1 MLAAA
6 VAIGAAA
13 TLALAA
19 AATLALAAPALA
31 ASELYIRGGGY
42 GHGIGMSQYGAY
54 GYALHGK
61 DYKFILRHY
70 FRGTALGHADPS
82 QLVRVLVA
90 TGPASV
96 SGASAAA
103 GKRLNPS
110 LTYAVRP
117 LASGLVAV
125 FDATGNRVARGPAPL
140 TVTGVG
146 PLTVPGVGTY
156 RGSLEFR
163 PDAAG
168 GAETIDAVG
177 LDDYVR
183 GVISEEMPSSWAP
196 EALKVQA
203 VAARTYAITT
213 DAGGDGFDLYPDT
226 RSQMYGGV
234 GAETAATDAA
244 VAASRGQIVTYGGT
258 PAVTYFFSSSGGHT
272 ENVENVWPGSTPEP
286 WLRGVPDPYDGAG
299 GDPYHRWSY
308 TMTAAAAASKLGALV
323 SGSLVGIR
331 VTKTGASPR
340 VLAAKV
346 IGTAGTVKVRGVQ
359 LQQVFGLPTTYAS
372 FTTVSTA
379 VRFGAAAE
387 PRVAGA
393 RAIAALVPL
402 VQAVVK
408 SGAPRLTGRVVP
420 AHVARSVS
428 LMVERHG
435 AWRPARAHAKIGA
448 AGAYTLML
456 PGAGV
461 YRVMAGGF
469 AGPAVTVG

>member
-1 MLAAA
+1 LLAAA
-6 VAIGAAA
+6 GAICAAA
-13 TLALAA
+13 TL
-19 AATLALAAPALA
+19 TLALAAPALG

-54 GYALHGK
+54 GYALHGR
-61 DYKFILRHY
+61 DYKFILHHY
-70 FRGTALGHADPS
+70 YRGTALGHADPD
-82 QLVRVLVA
+82 QTVRVLVS
-90 TGPASV
+90 GGSASFG
-96 SGASAAA
+96 GASAAA
-103 GKRLNPS
+103 GKKLDPS
-110 LTYAVRP
+110 LTYDVRP
-117 LASGLVAV
+117 LASGLLAV
-125 FDATGNRVARGPAPL
+125 FDATGKRVARGPAPL
-140 TVTGVG
+140 TVTGPG
-146 PLTVPGVGTY
+146 PLALAGVGTY

-163 PDAAG
+163 PDGAG
-168 GAETIDAVG
+168 GVETIDVVG

-183 GVISEEMPSSWAP
+183 GVISEEMSSSWAP

-213 DAGGDGFDLYPDT
+213 DAGGDGFDLYSDT

-234 GAETAATDAA
+234 GAETAPTDAA
-244 VAASRGQIVTYGGT
+244 VAATRGQIVTYAGN

-308 TMTAAAAASKLGALV
+308 TMTADAAASKLGSLLE
-323 SGSLVGIR
+323 GSLVGIR
-331 VTKTGASPR
+331 ITKTGSSPR
-340 VLAAKV
+340 VLAARV
-346 IGTAGTVKVRGVQ
+346 IGSGGTVTVTGAQ
-359 LQQVFGLPTTYAS
+359 LQQAFGLQTTYAS

-393 RAIAALVPL
+393 RAVAALVPL
-402 VQAVVK
+402 VQTLVK

-420 AHVARSVS
+420 AGAARSIS
-428 LMVERHG
+428 LQVDRHG
-435 AWRPARAHAKIGA
+435 TWRRTRVHAKSGVS
-448 AGAYTLML
+448 GAYALML

-461 YRVMAGGF
+461 YRAMAGGF